1 MKKRILYFFL
11 FLSLSNYMISHAQSK
26 TQSANTKTWT
36 LTYIKS
42 NPLQKE
48 KVKEFLEKNWFA
60 MDSIAVAQGLI
71 SKYELIENRADE
83 TDTVSEWDF
92 IVAVEYFTT
101 GTYADIAEKFEKI
114 RKSHTTI
121 PINGFVLKDMAKI
134 VKSET
139 VKKREYPPNR

>member
-1 MKKRILYFFL
+1 MKKHIIYFFL

-26 TQSANTKTWT
+26 AQSANSKTWT

-42 NPLQKE
+42 NPSQKAR
-48 KVKEFLEKNWFA
+48 VKEFLEKNWFA

-83 TDTVSEWDF
+83 TDPVSEWDF

-101 GTYADIAEKFEKI
+101 GTYTDIAEKFEKI

-121 PINGFVLKDMAKI
+121 PIDGFVLKDIAKI

-139 VKKREYPPNR
+139 VKKREYAPNR